1 MKEQKPAKSETNES
15 TMPRPSEPV
24 NNGAGDVAESA
35 PPPASI
41 RQLPVKPAPAMQ
53 HNDVPTR
60 KTRGRLSRHTIE
72 QLGRVLDVFY
82 DDVRKEGVPD
92 RFKELLRKL
101 EERNDKGQ
109 T

>member
-1 MKEQKPAKSETNES
+1 
-15 TMPRPSEPV
+15 
-24 NNGAGDVAESA
+24 
-35 PPPASI
+35 
-41 RQLPVKPAPAMQ
+41 MQ
-53 HNDVPTR
+53 QNDVPTR